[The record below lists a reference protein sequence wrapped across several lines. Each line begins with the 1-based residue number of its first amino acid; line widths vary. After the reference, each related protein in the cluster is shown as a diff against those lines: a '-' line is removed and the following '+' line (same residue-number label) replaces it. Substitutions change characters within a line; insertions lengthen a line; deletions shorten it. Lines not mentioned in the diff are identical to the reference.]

1 MYDSIKSE
9 IVKAMKEHNKERLN
23 VLRMVKAAVDL
34 EHIDKKVEIND
45 ELVLSVVLKQVKMR
59 EDSIE
64 QYSKTSR
71 SDLVEKETLE
81 LNILKEFLPKPLT
94 DSEVDELI
102 SEAIDEIKPEGMKDM
117 GKVMGYLSPKV
128 KGRTDQKA
136 LSMKIK
142 EYKKK

>member
-64 QYSKTSR
+64 QYSKRSR
-71 SDLVEKETLE
+71 SDLVEKETME

-117 GKVMGYLSPKV
+117 GKIMGYLSPKV

-142 EYKKK
+142 ERLQ

>member
-64 QYSKTSR
+64 HYSKTSR

-142 EYKKK
+142 ERLQ

>member
-1 MYDSIKSE
+1 MYDTIKSE

-142 EYKKK
+142 ERLQ

>member
-64 QYSKTSR
+64 QYFKTSR

-142 EYKKK
+142 ERLQ

>member
-23 VLRMVKAAVDL
+23 VLRMVKASVDL
-34 EHIDKKVEIND
+34 EHIDKKVEITD

-142 EYKKK
+142 ERLQ

>member
-23 VLRMVKAAVDL
+23 FLRMVKAAVDL

-71 SDLVEKETLE
+71 SDLVEKETME

-117 GKVMGYLSPKV
+117 GKIMGYLSPKV

-136 LSMKIK
+136 LSIKIK
-142 EYKKK
+142 ERLQ

>member
-102 SEAIDEIKPEGMKDM
+102 SEAIEEIKPEGMKDM

-142 EYKKK
+142 ERLQ

>member
-9 IVKAMKEHNKERLN
+9 IVKAMKEHSKERLN

-117 GKVMGYLSPKV
+117 GKIMGYLSPKV

-136 LSMKIK
+136 LSIKIK
-142 EYKKK
+142 ERLQ

>member
-9 IVKAMKEHNKERLN
+9 IVKAMKEHDKERLN

-34 EHIDKKVEIND
+34 EHIDKKLEIND
-45 ELVLSVVLKQVKMR
+45 ELVLTVILKQVKMR

-71 SDLVEKETLE
+71 SDLVEKETTE
-81 LNILKEFLPKPLT
+81 LNTLKEFLPKPLT
-94 DSEVDELI
+94 DDEVDKLI
-102 SEAIDEIKPEGMKDM
+102 SEAIEEIKPEGMKDM

-142 EYKKK
+142 ERLK

>member
-34 EHIDKKVEIND
+34 ENIDKKVEIND

-142 EYKKK
+142 ERLQ

>member
-9 IVKAMKEHNKERLN
+9 IVKAMKEHDKERLN
-23 VLRMVKAAVDL
+23 VLRMVKASVDL

-71 SDLVEKETLE
+71 SDLVEKETME

-142 EYKKK
+142 ERLK

>member
-102 SEAIDEIKPEGMKDM
+102 SAAIDEIKPEGMKDM
-117 GKVMGYLSPKV
+117 GKIMGYLSPKV

-142 EYKKK
+142 ERLQ

>member
-23 VLRMVKAAVDL
+23 VLRMVKASVDL

-71 SDLVEKETLE
+71 SDLVEKETME

-117 GKVMGYLSPKV
+117 GKVMGHLSPKV

-142 EYKKK
+142 ERLQ

>member
-23 VLRMVKAAVDL
+23 VLRMVKASVDL

-45 ELVLSVVLKQVKMR
+45 ELVLSGVLKQVKMR

-142 EYKKK
+142 ERLQ

>member
-34 EHIDKKVEIND
+34 EHIDKKVEITD

-136 LSMKIK
+136 LSIKIK
-142 EYKKK
+142 ERLQ

>member
-23 VLRMVKAAVDL
+23 VLRMVKASVDL

-71 SDLVEKETLE
+71 SDLVEKETME
-81 LNILKEFLPKPLT
+81 LNILKEFLPKSLT

-102 SEAIDEIKPEGMKDM
+102 SEAIDEMKPEGMKDM

-142 EYKKK
+142 ERLQ

>member
-1 MYDSIKSE
+1 MYDNIKSE

-59 EDSIE
+59 DDSIE

-71 SDLVEKETLE
+71 SDLVEKETME

-136 LSMKIK
+136 LSIKIK
-142 EYKKK
+142 ERLQ

>member
-71 SDLVEKETLE
+71 SDLVEKETME

-117 GKVMGYLSPKV
+117 GKVMGYLSSKV

-142 EYKKK
+142 ERLQ

>member
-9 IVKAMKEHNKERLN
+9 IVKAMKEHDKERLN

-34 EHIDKKVEIND
+34 EHIDKKLEIND
-45 ELVLSVVLKQVKMR
+45 ELVLAVVLKQVKMR

-71 SDLVEKETLE
+71 SDLVEKETTE
-81 LNILKEFLPKPLT
+81 LNTLKEFLPKPLT
-94 DSEVDELI
+94 DSEVDKLI
-102 SEAIDEIKPEGMKDM
+102 SEAIEEIKPEGMKDM

-136 LSMKIK
+136 LSIKIK
-142 EYKKK
+142 ERLK

>member
-23 VLRMVKAAVDL
+23 VLRMVKSSVDL

-71 SDLVEKETLE
+71 SDLVEKETME

-142 EYKKK
+142 ERLQ

>member
-59 EDSIE
+59 DDSIE

-71 SDLVEKETLE
+71 SDLVEKETME

-94 DSEVDELI
+94 DSEVDKLI

-142 EYKKK
+142 ERLQ

>member
-23 VLRMVKAAVDL
+23 VLRMVKASVDL

-136 LSMKIK
+136 LSMKK
-142 EYKKK
+142 RLQ

>member
-59 EDSIE
+59 EGSIE

-71 SDLVEKETLE
+71 SDLVEKETME

-142 EYKKK
+142 ERLQ

>member
-128 KGRTDQKA
+128 KGRTDRKA
-136 LSMKIK
+136 LSIKIK
-142 EYKKK
+142 ERLQ

>member
-23 VLRMVKAAVDL
+23 VLRMVKASVDL

-59 EDSIE
+59 DDSIE

-142 EYKKK
+142 ERLQ

>member
-59 EDSIE
+59 DDSIE

-71 SDLVEKETLE
+71 SDLVEKETME
-81 LNILKEFLPKPLT
+81 LNILQEFLPKPLT

-102 SEAIDEIKPEGMKDM
+102 SKAIDEIKPEGMKDM

-142 EYKKK
+142 ERLQ

>member
-59 EDSIE
+59 DDSIE

-71 SDLVEKETLE
+71 SDLVEKETME

-142 EYKKK
+142 ERLQ

>member
-9 IVKAMKEHNKERLN
+9 IVKAMKEHNRERLS

-71 SDLVEKETLE
+71 SDLVEKETME

-142 EYKKK
+142 ERLQ

>member
-59 EDSIE
+59 DDSIE

-71 SDLVEKETLE
+71 SDLVEKETME

-142 EYKKK
+142 ARLQ

>member
-71 SDLVEKETLE
+71 SDLVEKETME

-117 GKVMGYLSPKV
+117 DKVMGYLSPKV

-142 EYKKK
+142 ERLQ

>member
-34 EHIDKKVEIND
+34 EHIDNKVEIND

-59 EDSIE
+59 DDSIE

-71 SDLVEKETLE
+71 SDLVEKETME

-102 SEAIDEIKPEGMKDM
+102 SEAIEKIKPEGMKDM

-142 EYKKK
+142 ERLQ

>member
-117 GKVMGYLSPKV
+117 GKVIGYLSPKV

-142 EYKKK
+142 ERLQ

>member
-9 IVKAMKEHNKERLN
+9 IVKAMKEHNKERLS

-71 SDLVEKETLE
+71 SDLVEKETME

-102 SEAIDEIKPEGMKDM
+102 SEAIEEIKPEG
-117 GKVMGYLSPKV
+117 MGYLSPKV

-142 EYKKK
+142 ERLQ

>member
-1 MYDSIKSE
+1 MMLK
-9 IVKAMKEHNKERLN
+9 
-23 VLRMVKAAVDL
+23 
-34 EHIDKKVEIND
+34 ING

-142 EYKKK
+142 ERLQ

>member
-136 LSMKIK
+136 LSIKIK
-142 EYKKK
+142 ERLK

>member
-59 EDSIE
+59 DDSIE

-71 SDLVEKETLE
+71 SDLVEKETME

-102 SEAIDEIKPEGMKDM
+102 SEAIEKIKPEGMKDM

-142 EYKKK
+142 ERLQ

>member
-34 EHIDKKVEIND
+34 EHIDNKVEIND

-59 EDSIE
+59 DDSIE

-71 SDLVEKETLE
+71 SDLVEKETME

-136 LSMKIK
+136 LSIKIK
-142 EYKKK
+142 ERLK